1 MRLIPRQEKFFRLFL
16 DQASALV
23 KCSQLLLEAARHGNS
38 ELPTRAAEIKALEE
52 KADAIIH
59 DIQDKLRQTFLTPL
73 DPDDIH
79 RLASRL
85 DDVID
90 GIEDA
95 AHRMASHG
103 LDPVPP
109 AVIRLCELTEACAR
123 EVEKALAALEK
134 EETVIKYCIE
144 INRLENEA
152 DGVYRDAMAQL
163 FRTEKDPI
171 ALLRQLEVLELLE
184 ETIDRTEDVADVLQ
198 NVVLKN
204 A

>member
-16 DQASALV
+16 DQASTLV
-23 KCSQLLLEAARHGNS
+23 KCSTLLLDAARRGNS
-38 ELPTRAAEIKALEE
+38 ALAARADEIKALEE
-52 KADAIIH
+52 RADATIH
-59 DIQDKLRQTFLTPL
+59 DIVDKLRQTFLTPL

-95 AHRMASHG
+95 AHRMAAHG
-103 LDPVPP
+103 LEPVPP
-109 AVIRLCELTEACAR
+109 AVIRLCEVTKACA
-123 EVEKALAALEK
+123 EEIEKALSALEK
-134 EETVIKYCIE
+134 DETVTVHCIE

-152 DGVYRDAMAQL
+152 DNVYRDAVAQL

-171 ALLRQLEVLELLE
+171 ALLRQLEILELLE